1 MGNDGPKRSMTAR
14 RPMSADSYRTPG
26 PGQYTPKKS
35 AVAREMPKFSIGHE
49 SRDGGLGLKHM
60 KYTPAPN

>member
-1 MGNDGPKRSMTAR
+1 
-14 RPMSADSYRTPG
+14 MSADSYRTPG